1 MAGLDMSISGLAS
14 GFDWKSVVDQLTAV
28 ERTPQNTVRI
38 EQSTL
43 AKRRDALG
51 QITSQL
57 NDLQTKAT
65 ALGDS
70 SLYTRRSVSTSDS
83 TIASVSAAT
92 GAVTGSYSINV
103 ATLATPASWLG
114 ANTGI
119 ISPLHSQDVN
129 TYTTA
134 NPPVAVN
141 SATGPV
147 LSEAGWGSLLTAGT
161 VTIGR
166 RDASGLVTNT
176 TVTVATTDTL
186 RDLLVKLDTA
196 IGSTRNVSGSTAGA
210 TYSTSN
216 DQVTLAPV
224 AGESLILG
232 APSDT
237 SNLLSC
243 LKLFTPASGASAV
256 SDSKLGSLKLASALS
271 SQPLVTPLAYGTT
284 ATTGSFS
291 INGVSIDYSS
301 SSTLSSVLNSI
312 NDSAAGVQASFD
324 SGMNRI
330 VLKNK
335 EPGNRGVVLSQ
346 SGSSNFL
353 TAFGLTSQKGGTLS
367 GGTDLEYSINGGATA
382 KARSNTITD
391 ADSGLTGLTITA
403 SKVGTTTIASAND
416 TSAVRSAV
424 DALIS
429 SVNRVQSLISS
440 LTVSNR
446 DAAGKITAGV
456 LAYDQTVF
464 QLGSNL
470 RSLLAPQL
478 SGGPSTTIRG
488 LTDLGYSTS
497 GYTNEL
503 SATNSA
509 ALTSALSG
517 QLTEVQKFFSTTTT
531 GLSARIT
538 AFVKPMVDEI
548 SGTLPQRQKGLTEQS
563 TRLDEQL
570 VAMERRV
577 QSNRER
583 LLAGFRAMEAAQA
596 KSNSQ
601 MQFLNQKL
609 GISA

>member
-1 MAGLDMSISGLAS
+1 MSISGLAS

-65 ALGDS
+65 ALGES
-70 SLYTRRSVSTSDS
+70 SLYNRRSANSSDTTVASVSTSN
-83 TIASVSAAT
+83 
-92 GAVTGSYSINV
+92 GAVTGSYTVTVS
-103 ATLATPASWLG
+103 TLATAASWLG
-114 ANTGI
+114 ASTGI

-129 TYTTA
+129 TYSSDI
-134 NPPVAVN
+134 PPVAVN
-141 SATGPV
+141 SDTGPV
-147 LSEAGWGSLLTAGT
+147 LSEAGWGSVLTAGT
-161 VTIGR
+161 VTIGVQ
-166 RDASGLVTNT
+166 DSTTGALTNS
-176 TVTVATTDTL
+176 TVTVATSDTL
-186 RDLLVKLDTA
+186 KDLLAKLDAA
-196 IGSTRNVSGSTAGA
+196 IGSTGSA
-210 TYSTSN
+210 TYSSTN
-216 DQVTLAPV
+216 DAVTIARPS
-224 AGESLILG
+224 GKNLILG
-232 APSDT
+232 ASSDT

-243 LKLFTPASGASAV
+243 LKLFTPASGSSAV
-256 SDSKLGSLKLASALS
+256 SDSKLGSLRLSSSLS
-271 SQPLVTPLAYGTT
+271 SQPLVTALTYGTT
-284 ATTGSFS
+284 STTGAFS
-291 INGVSIDYSS
+291 INGVSIDYDST
-301 SSTLSSVLNSI
+301 STLSTVLNSI

-324 SGMNRI
+324 SGSNRI

-335 EPGNRGVVLSQ
+335 EPGNRGVVLSE
-346 SGSSNFL
+346 SIGSNFL
-353 TAFGLTSQKGGTLS
+353 TAFGLTGGTLS
-367 GGTDLEYSINGGATA
+367 SGTDLAYSINGGTTA
-382 KARSNTITD
+382 KSRSNTISD

-403 SKVGTTTIASAND
+403 SKVGTTTITSSND
-416 TSAVRSAV
+416 TSAARSAIE
-424 DALIS
+424 ALVT

-446 DAAGKITAGV
+446 DAAGKITSGV

-464 QLGSNL
+464 QLGSNI
-470 RSLLAPQL
+470 RSLLALQL
-478 SGGPSTTIRG
+478 SGGPSSTIRG

-538 AFVKPMVDEI
+538 AFVTPMVDEI

>member
-28 ERTPQNTVRI
+28 ERTPQNTVRM
-38 EQSTL
+38 EQSNL

-57 NDLQTKAT
+57 NDLQNKAN
-65 ALGDS
+65 ALGES
-70 SLYTRRSVSTSDS
+70 SLYTRRSASSSDS

-92 GAVTGSYSINV
+92 GSVTGSYSINV

-114 ANTGI
+114 ASTGI
-119 ISPLHSQDVN
+119 ISPLHSQPVN
-129 TYTTA
+129 TYTNA

-141 SATGPV
+141 ADTGPV
-147 LSEAGWGSLLTAGT
+147 LSAAGWGSALTAGT
-161 VTIGR
+161 VTIGVQ
-166 RDASGLVTNT
+166 DSITGAVTNT
-176 TVTVATTDTL
+176 TVTVATSDTL
-186 RDLLVKLDTA
+186 KDLLVKLDAA
-196 IGSTRNVSGSTAGA
+196 IGLTGGA
-210 TYSTSN
+210 TYSSDN
-216 DQVTLAPV
+216 DQVTIARPD
-224 AGESLILG
+224 GKNLILG

-256 SDSKLGSLKLASALS
+256 SDSKLGSLQLASALS

-335 EPGNRGVVLSQ
+335 EPGNRGVVLAE
-346 SGSSNFL
+346 SGASNFL
-353 TAFGLTSQKGGTLS
+353 RAFGLTGGTLS
-367 GGTDLEYSINGGATA
+367 SGTDLVYSINGGVTT

-403 SKVGTTTIASAND
+403 AKVGTTTIASAND
-416 TSAVRSAV
+416 TGAVRSAV
-424 DALIS
+424 DALIT

-478 SGGPSTTIRG
+478 SGGPSTTIRA

-509 ALTSALSG
+509 ALTSALSS

-538 AFVKPMVDEI
+538 TFVKPMVDEI

-563 TRLDEQL
+563 KRLDEQL
-570 VAMERRV
+570 AAMERRV

-601 MQFLNQKL
+601 IQFLNQKL
-609 GISA
+609 GISS

>member
-28 ERTPQNTVRI
+28 ERTPQNAVRI

-51 QITSQL
+51 QIASQL

-65 ALGDS
+65 ALGES
-70 SLYTRRSVSTSDS
+70 SLYTRRSVSTSDA
-83 TIASVSAAT
+83 TVASVSAAT

-114 ANTGI
+114 ASSGI

-129 TYTTA
+129 TYTG

-147 LSEAGWGSLLTAGT
+147 LSEAGWGSSLTAGT

-166 RDASGLVTNT
+166 RNASGVVTNT

-186 RDLLVKLDTA
+186 KDLLVKLDAA
-196 IGSTRNVSGSTAGA
+196 IGSTRNVSGSTGGA

-284 ATTGSFS
+284 ATTGTFS

-335 EPGNRGVVLSQ
+335 EPGNRGVVLSES
-346 SGSSNFL
+346 SGSNFL
-353 TAFGLTSQKGGTLS
+353 TAFGLTSLKGGTLS
-367 GGTDLEYSINGGATA
+367 SGTDLEYSINGGATA

-403 SKVGTTTIASAND
+403 FKVGTTTIASAND
-416 TSAVRSAV
+416 TGAVRSAV

-509 ALTSALSG
+509 ALTGALSG

-538 AFVKPMVDEI
+538 TFVKPMVDEI

-577 QSNRER
+577 QANRER

-601 MQFLNQKL
+601 IQFLNQKL

>member
-28 ERTPQNTVRI
+28 ERTPQNAVRI

-51 QITSQL
+51 QIASQL

-65 ALGDS
+65 ALGES
-70 SLYTRRSVSTSDS
+70 SLYTRRSVSTSDA
-83 TIASVSAAT
+83 TVASVSAAT

-114 ANTGI
+114 ASSGI

-129 TYTTA
+129 TYTG

-147 LSEAGWGSLLTAGT
+147 LSGAGWGSSLTAGT

-166 RDASGLVTNT
+166 RDASGVVTNT

-186 RDLLVKLDTA
+186 NDLLVKLDAA
-196 IGSTRNVSGSTAGA
+196 IGSTGGA

-224 AGESLILG
+224 GGESLILG

-284 ATTGSFS
+284 ATTGTFS

-335 EPGNRGVVLSQ
+335 EPGNRGVVLSES
-346 SGSSNFL
+346 SGSNFL
-353 TAFGLTSQKGGTLS
+353 TAFGLTSLQGGTLS
-367 GGTDLEYSINGGATA
+367 SGTDLVYSIDGGATA

-416 TSAVRSAV
+416 TGAVRSAV

-509 ALTSALSG
+509 ALTGALSG

-538 AFVKPMVDEI
+538 TFVNPMVDEI
-548 SGTLPQRQKGLTEQS
+548 SGTLPQWQKGLTEQS
-563 TRLDEQL
+563 KRLDEQL

-577 QSNRER
+577 QANRER

-601 MQFLNQKL
+601 IQFLNQKL

>member
-28 ERTPQNTVRI
+28 ERTPQTKVRT
-38 EQSTL
+38 EQTTL
-43 AKRRDALG
+43 ASRRSALG
-51 QITSQL
+51 QIATQL
-57 NDLQTKAT
+57 TDLQTKAT

-70 SLYTRRSVSTSDS
+70 SLYNRRSVSSSDT
-83 TIASVSAAT
+83 TIASVSTAD

-103 ATLATPASWLG
+103 TTLATPSSWLG
-114 ANTGI
+114 ATSGI
-119 ISPLHSQDVN
+119 ISPLH
-129 TYTTA
+129 TA
-134 NPPVAVN
+134 DI
-141 SATGPV
+141 SASAGTPAGPV
-147 LSEAGWGSLLTAGT
+147 LSAAGWGSTLTAGT
-161 VTIGR
+161 VTIGVQNS
-166 RDASGLVTNT
+166 SGTVTNA

-186 RDLLVKLDTA
+186 KEVLVKLDTA
-196 IGSTRNVSGSTAGA
+196 IGSTGGA
-210 TYSTSN
+210 TYSSAN
-216 DQVTLAPV
+216 DQVTITRPN
-224 AGESLILG
+224 GTNLILG
-232 APSDT
+232 SASDT

-243 LKLFTPASGASAV
+243 LKLFTPASGANAV
-256 SDSKLGSLKLASALS
+256 SDSKLGSLKLSGSLS
-271 SQPLVTPLAYGTT
+271 SQPLVTPLTYGTT
-284 ATTGSFS
+284 ATTGAFS
-291 INGVSIDYSS
+291 INGVSISYSS
-301 SSTLSSVLNSI
+301 SSTLASVLNSI

-324 SGMNRI
+324 SGLNRI

-335 EPGNRGVVLSQ
+335 EAGNRGVVLAQ

-353 TAFGLTSQKGGTLS
+353 TAFGLTGGTLS
-367 GGTDLEYSINGGATA
+367 SGTDLVYSINGGATA
-382 KARSNTITD
+382 KARSNSIRD
-391 ADSGLTGLTITA
+391 SDSGLTGLTITA
-403 SKVGTTTIASAND
+403 SKVGTTTINSAND
-416 TSAVRSAV
+416 TGAARSAV
-424 DALIS
+424 DALVS

-456 LAYDQTVF
+456 LAYDQTIF
-464 QLGSNL
+464 QLGSSL
-470 RSLLAPQL
+470 RSLLSLQL

-488 LTDLGYSTS
+488 LADLGYSTT

-509 ALTSALSG
+509 SLNTALSS
-517 QLTEVQKFFSTTTT
+517 QLSEVQKFFSTTTT
-531 GLSARIT
+531 GLSERIT
-538 AFVKPMVDEI
+538 SFVKPMVDEN

-563 TRLDEQL
+563 SKLDDQL

-609 GISA
+609 GIA

>member
-28 ERTPQNTVRI
+28 ERTPQATVRT
-38 EQSTL
+38 EQTTL
-43 AKRRDALG
+43 ANRRSALG
-51 QITSQL
+51 QIATQL
-57 NDLQTKAT
+57 TDLQTKAT

-70 SLYTRRSVSTSDS
+70 SLYNRRSVSSSDT
-83 TIASVSAAT
+83 TIATVSAAD

-103 ATLATPASWLG
+103 TTLATPSSWLG
-114 ANTGI
+114 ATSGI
-119 ISPLHSQDVN
+119 ISPLHTADVN
-129 TYTTA
+129 A
-134 NPPVAVN
+134 NAAP
-141 SATGPV
+141 TGPV
-147 LSEAGWGSLLTAGT
+147 LSAAGWGATLTAGT
-161 VTIGR
+161 VTIGVQES
-166 RDASGLVTNT
+166 SGTVTNT

-186 RDLLVKLDTA
+186 KDVLVKLDTA
-196 IGSTRNVSGSTAGA
+196 IGSTGVA
-210 TYSTSN
+210 TYSSAN
-216 DQVTLAPV
+216 DQVTIARPD
-224 AGESLILG
+224 GKNLILG
-232 APSDT
+232 SASDT

-243 LKLFTPASGASAV
+243 LKLFTPAPGASAV
-256 SDSKLGSLKLASALS
+256 SESKLGSLKLFSSLS
-271 SQPLVTPLAYGTT
+271 SQPLVTPLTYGTT
-284 ATTGSFS
+284 ATTGAFS

-301 SSTLSSVLNSI
+301 SSTLASILSSI

-324 SGMNRI
+324 SGLNRF

-335 EPGNRGVVLSQ
+335 EPGNRGVVLAQ

-353 TAFGLTSQKGGTLS
+353 TAFGLTGTGSSLS
-367 GGTDLEYSINGGATA
+367 SGTDLVYSINGGATA
-382 KARSNTITD
+382 KARSNSIRD
-391 ADSGLTGLTITA
+391 SDSGLTGLTFTA
-403 SKVGTTTIASAND
+403 SKVGTTTITSAND
-416 TSAVRSAV
+416 TGAARSAI
-424 DALIS
+424 DALVS

-456 LAYDQTVF
+456 LAYDQTIF
-464 QLGSNL
+464 QLGSSL
-470 RSLLAPQL
+470 RSLLSLQL

-488 LTDLGYSTS
+488 LADLGYSTT

-509 ALTSALSG
+509 SLNTALSS
-517 QLTEVQKFFSTTTT
+517 QLSEVQKFFSTTTT
-531 GLSARIT
+531 GLSAQIT
-538 AFVKPMVDEI
+538 SFVKPMVDEN

-563 TRLDEQL
+563 SKLDGQL

-609 GISA
+609 GIA

>member
-28 ERTPQNTVRI
+28 ERTPQTKVRT
-38 EQSTL
+38 EQTTL
-43 AKRRDALG
+43 ASRRSALG
-51 QITSQL
+51 QIATQL
-57 NDLQTKAT
+57 TDLQTKAT

-70 SLYTRRSVSTSDS
+70 SLYNRRSVSSSDT
-83 TIASVSAAT
+83 TIASVSTAD

-103 ATLATPASWLG
+103 TTLATPSSWLG
-114 ANTGI
+114 ATSGI
-119 ISPLHSQDVN
+119 ISPLH
-129 TYTTA
+129 TA
-134 NPPVAVN
+134 DI
-141 SATGPV
+141 SASAAQAGPV
-147 LSEAGWGSLLTAGT
+147 LSAAGWGATLTAGT
-161 VTIGR
+161 VTIGVQNS
-166 RDASGLVTNT
+166 SGTVTNA

-186 RDLLVKLDTA
+186 KQVLVKLDTA
-196 IGSTRNVSGSTAGA
+196 IGSTGGA
-210 TYSTSN
+210 TYSSAN
-216 DQVTLAPV
+216 DQVTIARPN
-224 AGESLILG
+224 GTNLILG
-232 APSDT
+232 SASDT

-243 LKLFTPASGASAV
+243 LKLFTPASGDNAV
-256 SDSKLGSLKLASALS
+256 SHSKLGSLKLSGSLS
-271 SQPLVTPLAYGTT
+271 SQPLMTPLTYKTPT
-284 ATTGSFS
+284 PSTTGAFS

-301 SSTLSSVLNSI
+301 SSTLASVLSSI
-312 NDSAAGVQASFD
+312 NGSAAGVQASFD
-324 SGMNRI
+324 SGLNQI

-335 EPGNRGVVLSQ
+335 EPGDRGVVLAESD
-346 SGSSNFL
+346 GGNFL
-353 TAFGLTSQKGGTLS
+353 TAFGLTGTGSSLS
-367 GGTDLEYSINGGATA
+367 RGTDLTYKINGGATA
-382 KARSNTITD
+382 KARSNTIKD

-403 SKVGTTTIASAND
+403 SKVGTTTINSAND
-416 TSAVRSAV
+416 TGAARSAV
-424 DALIS
+424 DALVT

-456 LAYDQTVF
+456 LAYDQTIF
-464 QLGSNL
+464 QLGSSL
-470 RSLLAPQL
+470 RSLLSLQL

-488 LTDLGYSTS
+488 LADLGYSTT

-509 ALTSALSG
+509 SLNTALSS
-517 QLTEVQKFFSTTTT
+517 QLSEVQKFFSTTTT
-531 GLSARIT
+531 GLSERIT
-538 AFVKPMVDEI
+538 SFVKPMVDEN

-563 TRLDEQL
+563 SKLDDQL